1 MKDMILEKEKEKE
14 RQSKQEAA
22 AEETSFD
29 VQLDL
34 IQRDKIPERDI
45 SQRKKEEARFSKAVV
60 AESNLDQLHHLDKL
74 DDT

>member
-45 SQRKKEEARFSKAVV
+45 SQRKKEEARSSKAVV